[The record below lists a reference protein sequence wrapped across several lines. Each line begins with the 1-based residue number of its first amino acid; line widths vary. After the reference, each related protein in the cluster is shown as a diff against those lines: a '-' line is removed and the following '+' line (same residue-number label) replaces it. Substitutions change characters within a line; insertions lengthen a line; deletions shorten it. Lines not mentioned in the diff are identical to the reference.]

1 MRQPMRAHLAGD
13 ELHVDGVGRLGAEL
27 GQQRGGEQ
35 QQAAD
40 WAEML
45 SRYNQYLLVLQN
57 KDI

>member
-1 MRQPMRAHLAGD
+1 MRAHLAGD

-40 WAEML
+40 WARCYQDTTNTAVVF
-45 SRYNQYLLVLQN
+45 SAVNH
-57 KDI
+57 

>member
-1 MRQPMRAHLAGD
+1 MRQPMSAHLAGD

-27 GQQRGGEQ
+27 GQQRRGEQ

-45 SRYNQYLLVLQN
+45 SRYNQY
-57 KDI
+57 